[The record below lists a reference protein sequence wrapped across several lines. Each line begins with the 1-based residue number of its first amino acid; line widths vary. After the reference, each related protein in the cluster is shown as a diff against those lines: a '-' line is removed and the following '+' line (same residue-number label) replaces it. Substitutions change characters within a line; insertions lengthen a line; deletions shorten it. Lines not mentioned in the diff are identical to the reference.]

1 MKSIEVT
8 TLEDEYD
15 KKINSWVQEK
25 QKPARKGGSHWS
37 SCSKQLKR
45 LMKRDHSELACEEL
59 RKFQEEEEE
68 EEAGP
73 STMESSLFAA

>member
-25 QKPARKGGSHWS
+25 QKPARKGGVT
-37 SCSKQLKR
+37 
-45 LMKRDHSELACEEL
+45 
-59 RKFQEEEEE
+59 
-68 EEAGP
+68 EA
-73 STMESSLFAA
+73 AAASNSRG

>member
-25 QKPARKGGSHWS
+25 QKPARKGGSH
-37 SCSKQLKR
+37 
-45 LMKRDHSELACEEL
+45 
-59 RKFQEEEEE
+59 
-68 EEAGP
+68 
-73 STMESSLFAA
+73 